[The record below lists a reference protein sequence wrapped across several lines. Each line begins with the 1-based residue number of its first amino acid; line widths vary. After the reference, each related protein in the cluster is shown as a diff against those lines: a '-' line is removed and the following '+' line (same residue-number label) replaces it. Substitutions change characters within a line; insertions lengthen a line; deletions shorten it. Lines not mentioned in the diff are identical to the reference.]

1 MGKSRDTHQ
10 IRKRFRRSVDQHLHR
25 KICTKLRNS
34 KCTKLRAADV
44 LRFDTKCFRIMEQ
57 RHNIFIIQRNRLRI
71 QSGQIFQTTNHRRII
86 MTENIKLQQV
96 MVDGMVLKMCC
107 NNICIHIIC
116 RMLDCGKFINLMF
129 MRYYDNSTRML
140 ACGSLYTRT
149 AFRQTLHL
157 TSSFMNISFFKIFVH
172 ITICCLFCKGT
183 DGSCP
188 ECLSLSE
195 NNFYIFMRF

>member
-1 MGKSRDTHQ
+1 M
-10 IRKRFRRSVDQHLHR
+10 V
-25 KICTKLRNS
+25 
-34 KCTKLRAADV
+34 
-44 LRFDTKCFRIMEQ
+44 
-57 RHNIFIIQRNRLRI
+57 NR
-71 QSGQIFQTTNHRRII
+71 
-86 MTENIKLQQV
+86 
-96 MVDGMVLKMCC
+96 MVLKMCC

-149 AFRQTLHL
+149 SFRQTLHL

-195 NNFYIFMRF
+195 NNFYIFMRFWLIFSREIQVNIRLFISLKSKECLKWNIMSFLL